1 MTISHALKHFIIIQK
16 YFNTYNTY
24 FENGVLG
31 VHQLG
36 NQEFCV
42 VHLSNEQKSIT
53 GIVSLNTV

>member
-1 MTISHALKHFIIIQK
+1 MTISYALKHFIIIQK
-16 YFNTYNTY
+16 YFNTY

-53 GIVSLNTV
+53 GIVSLKTV

>member
-1 MTISHALKHFIIIQK
+1 MTISYALKHFIIIQK
-16 YFNTYNTY
+16 YFNTY

-42 VHLSNEQKSIT
+42 VHLSNVVQKSIT
-53 GIVSLNTV
+53 GIVSLKTV

>member
-42 VHLSNEQKSIT
+42 VHLSNVQKSNT
-53 GIVSLNTV
+53 GIVSLKTV